1 MIRRPPRS
9 TLTDTLVPYTP
20 LFRSVRRPREGGPA
34 ERPSRDRGRPHPS
47 ADRAQLRDARRPRF
61 DQPPRA
67 ADDAGGDDARS
78 RRLAQQAD
86 RRALAPEAFGTR
98 ARLARHRRLRVRRAR
113 LVQGRLGVELD
124 QRTEEH
130 TSELQSLMRTSYA

>member
-78 RRLAQQAD
+78 RRLAPQAD
-86 RRALAPEAFGTR
+86 RRALAPKASGTR
-98 ARLARHRRLRVRRAR
+98 ARLARHTRLRVRHAR
-113 LVQGRLGVELD
+113 ILPGTLGAD
-124 QRTEEH
+124 AYQRPNGPPN
-130 TSELQSLMRTSYA
+130 Q

>member
-61 DQPPRA
+61 DQPPRP

-78 RRLAQQAD
+78 DRKSTRLK
-86 RRALAPEAFGTR
+86 
-98 ARLARHRRLRVRRAR
+98 
-113 LVQGRLGVELD
+113 
-124 QRTEEH
+124 
-130 TSELQSLMRTSYA
+130 LQSLMRISYAVFCLKQTIKITYTSQLNN